1 MVLQV
6 RSGAKPTTRCA
17 HECVYASQ
25 VQPWLESSATRILQR
40 KRANGCELVHTC
52 LVGWRFRDHEDGK
65 KRNIYGGRAPLT
77 AVSASTKSPP
87 TYVPAFAC
95 RLSSWPAFSRT
106 LGSSVA
112 QSFGSSRSMTR
123 GITASPCLLQ
133 SAFSAASSRSTII
146 TREPAANIASVL
158 ANPMPDAAPVT
169 TATCPSHS
177 LAIGLCPCWAPC
189 SRRQPI
195 A

>member
-65 KRNIYGGRAPLT
+65 KRNFEAGSRIKPRGKKTRKFFLCAGPRPQLTTGRNSHLT
-77 AVSASTKSPP
+77 
-87 TYVPAFAC
+87 
-95 RLSSWPAFSRT
+95 
-106 LGSSVA
+106 
-112 QSFGSSRSMTR
+112 
-123 GITASPCLLQ
+123 LL
-133 SAFSAASSRSTII
+133 F
-146 TREPAANIASVL
+146 
-158 ANPMPDAAPVT
+158 
-169 TATCPSHS
+169 
-177 LAIGLCPCWAPC
+177 
-189 SRRQPI
+189 
-195 A
+195 

>member
-65 KRNIYGGRAPLT
+65 KRNIYGGRAPLLPYPG
-77 AVSASTKSPP
+77 ARIKAAGKKHLRFFCFGRSERA
-87 TYVPAFAC
+87 
-95 RLSSWPAFSRT
+95 T
-106 LGSSVA
+106 L
-112 QSFGSSRSMTR
+112 
-123 GITASPCLLQ
+123 
-133 SAFSAASSRSTII
+133 
-146 TREPAANIASVL
+146 
-158 ANPMPDAAPVT
+158 
-169 TATCPSHS
+169 
-177 LAIGLCPCWAPC
+177 
-189 SRRQPI
+189 
-195 A
+195 